1 MRVEEELEIQKKILE
16 EENKKKVETT
26 MKKAAQVYI
35 ETPIKSGKSVQDEL
49 SFLYCFIRT

>member
-35 ETPIKSGKSVQDEL
+35 ETPIKNGKSET
-49 SFLYCFIRT
+49 R